1 MREYR
6 LLKSFGMGD
15 TTLTTRQTAGIL
27 KELEHA
33 ARSVGE
39 ARRELIEAMAA
50 RKRVDRPDGPPAV
63 AAGRR
68 RKKVR

>member
-1 MREYR
+1 
-6 LLKSFGMGD
+6 MGD

-50 RKRVDRPDGPPAV
+50 RKRVDRPDRPPAV
-63 AAGRR
+63 TRR
-68 RKKVR
+68 RKKSR

>member
-1 MREYR
+1 MGEYR

-15 TTLTTRQTAGIL
+15 TILTTRQTAGIL

-33 ARSVGE
+33 AKSVSE

-50 RKRVDRPDGPPAV
+50 RKRVDRPDRAPA
-63 AAGRR
+63 AMGRN
-68 RKKVR
+68 RKKAR